1 MQPCLECSHFCVEH
15 EGVEH
20 HFEGVAQIT
29 LAQVY
34 FEIQHKLLWLVSTNV
49 VLLHLS
55 ANG

>member
-1 MQPCLECSHFCVEH
+1 MQPCLECSHFWVEH

-20 HFEGVAQIT
+20 HLEGVAQIT